1 MKRFVLTFTVLIAA
15 AVGWTT
21 FAGAD
26 ASDLPPNWHVHDC
39 NVPDTTT
46 EPACGFDAEGDWHLP
61 AGFFPAIL
69 GVSGASYVDDPPEC
83 PNATDKAF
91 LPQGRQDNQPLRAG
105 VCMTSAKI
113 IHLRTVPDGTS
124 GPEGWS
130 FRDGPEA
137 GFDTYYLITPR
148 ETNYVQGGPPL
159 GRPRPPA
166 SAKQSRRCPAARAAS
181 EPAEPRCRPR

>member
-1 MKRFVLTFTVLIAA
+1 MTRFVLTFAALIAA
-15 AVGWTT
+15 AVSWTT

-26 ASDLPPNWHVHDC
+26 APDLPPNWHVHDC
-39 NVPDTTT
+39 NIPDITT
-46 EPACGFDAEGDWHLP
+46 EPACGFDSEGNWHLP

-69 GVSGASYVDDPPEC
+69 GVSGNAYVSAPAEC

-105 VCMTSAKI
+105 VCMTSVKI

-124 GPEGWS
+124 RPEGWS

-137 GFDTYYLITPR
+137 GFDTYYLI
-148 ETNYVQGGPPL
+148 
-159 GRPRPPA
+159 
-166 SAKQSRRCPAARAAS
+166 SSR
-181 EPAEPRCRPR
+181 

>member
-1 MKRFVLTFTVLIAA
+1 MKRFVLTFAVLIAA

-26 ASDLPPNWHVHDC
+26 AADLPPNWHVHDC

-69 GVSGASYVDDPPEC
+69 GVSGTVYVDDPPEC

-148 ETNYVQGGPPL
+148 
-159 GRPRPPA
+159 
-166 SAKQSRRCPAARAAS
+166 
-181 EPAEPRCRPR
+181 